1 MKKFFAA
8 AVLAIAMILPA
19 VSQENNEQ
27 TKQPVWNHGDNVSTI
42 SYQNVRILKIYDQ
55 KDAYVVLYEKQGIDI
70 GTAVLP
76 KKWFKNE
83 DGARK
88 LNFRTMPKGLSP
100 YMTVISQNGEFL
112 KVWITA
118 PTNRFNSLWAIA
130 PSGMELTQTRL
141 LLTTRKINK

>member
-1 MKKFFAA
+1 MKKFFAT

-42 SYQNVRILKIYDQ
+42 SYQNVRIFKIYDQ

-130 PSGMELTQTRL
+130 PSGIQIDGTDADSLTL
-141 LLTTRKINK
+141 DY

>member
-42 SYQNVRILKIYDQ
+42 SYQNVRIFKIYDQ

-76 KKWFKNE
+76 K
-83 DGARK
+83 
-88 LNFRTMPKGLSP
+88 
-100 YMTVISQNGEFL
+100 NGSKMKTEL
-112 KVWITA
+112 E
-118 PTNRFNSLWAIA
+118 NSTL
-130 PSGMELTQTRL
+130 ELCQKDSLHT
-141 LLTTRKINK
+141 

>member
-42 SYQNVRILKIYDQ
+42 SYQNVRIFKIYDQ

-118 PTNRFNSLWAIA
+118 PTQPFQFTLGNCS
-130 PSGMELTQTRL
+130 
-141 LLTTRKINK
+141 